1 MERITHKVL
10 GYDVDLL
17 SFDNAIKLVLEKMH
31 KSEGMQIVTI
41 NPEIIEMANK
51 NEMLSYTL
59 NKAELVVPDGSGI
72 ELALKLKG
80 IKQERIPG
88 IDFAKELINSCS
100 TFKYPVALIG
110 AKEEVIQ
117 TTLRKLKLEFQELN
131 ICYHRNGYFEN
142 NKEDEIIQE
151 LSKTNPKFVLIALG
165 APKQEVFITKCR
177 ELMQNTIFIGVG
189 GSFDVWAGVVERAPE
204 FFRIMRAEWL
214 YRTLKQP
221 ERIKRIYKTLP
232 MFLFKVIIEAI
243 KEKCLFVS
251 KGKVND

>member
-1 MERITHKVL
+1 MERITSKVL

-17 SFDNAIKLVLEKMH
+17 SFDNAINLVLEKMH

-41 NPEIIEMANK
+41 NPEIIEAANK
-51 NEMLSYTL
+51 HKAL
-59 NKAELVVPDGSGI
+59 NSIINNAELIIPESSGI

-80 IKQERIPG
+80 IQQERIPG
-88 IDFAKELINSCS
+88 IDFAKELINSCAM
-100 TFKYPVALIG
+100 FQYPVALIG

-117 TTLRKLKLEFQELN
+117 TTTRRLKSEFQGLN
-131 ICYHRNGYFEN
+131 ICYSRNGYFSN

-151 LSKTNPKFVLIALG
+151 LANTNPKFVLIALG

-177 ELMQNTIFIGVG
+177 KIMPNTVFIGVG

-204 FFRIMRAEWL
+204 FFQVMRAEWL
-214 YRTLKQP
+214 YRTIKQP

-243 KEKCLFVS
+243 KENGLFVS
-251 KGKVND
+251 KSKEK